1 MWFII
6 GIVILIL
13 IIPILIDIIILV
25 IYGIGLFLG
34 GILETLKEFLN
45 LVGKILLTIIL
56 PTLETIDYAFTKD
69 KSKWNEIIEKR
80 EEFKKH
86 RAIKKKS
93 EEKTRD
99 YYFRF
104 AKRSLF
110 LLLRLVGLSYF
121 AAAATLIIILST
133 SYIIATCLPHSFVPY
148 LMPYL
153 IGIIILVLTLPL
165 TVCIAPIQDRIQLLP
180 NLFLL
185 HVLILWIQFCE
196 IISMETVAY
205 IACFEMFVYIL
216 CSFFHAVFIA
226 ELLEQQSHLLKQNNR

>member
-1 MWFII
+1 M
-6 GIVILIL
+6 
-13 IIPILIDIIILV
+13 
-25 IYGIGLFLG
+25 
-34 GILETLKEFLN
+34 
-45 LVGKILLTIIL
+45 
-56 PTLETIDYAFTKD
+56 
-69 KSKWNEIIEKR
+69 
-80 EEFKKH
+80 
-86 RAIKKKS
+86 KS

-121 AAAATLIIILST
+121 AAAATL
-133 SYIIATCLPHSFVPY
+133 
-148 LMPYL
+148 
-153 IGIIILVLTLPL
+153 IIILVLTLPL

>member
-6 GIVILIL
+6 GFVILIL
-13 IIPILIDIIILV
+13 IIPILIDIIILL
-25 IYGIGLFLG
+25 ICSIGLLLK
-34 GILETLKEFLN
+34 GIFEILITILSI
-45 LVGKILLTIIL
+45 VGNVLLTIIS
-56 PTLETIDYAFTKD
+56 PTVETINYAFTKD
-69 KSKWNEIIEKR
+69 KSKWNEMIEKR

-86 RAIKKKS
+86 RAIKKKRG
-93 EEKTRD
+93 EKTRD

-148 LMPYL
+148 L
-153 IGIIILVLTLPL
+153 IGIIILMLTLPL

-185 HVLILWIQFCE
+185 HIFILWIQFCE
-196 IISMETVAY
+196 IISMETVFC

-226 ELLEQQSHLLKQNNR
+226 ELLEQQSTPFETL